1 LSQDVPFPD
10 QRLPPVFYGVE
21 ANAEPLFDE
30 LPTAALATKRVGNRS
45 LLKRSN
51 QVENL
56 IGAVSTTLEEDW
68 IKGANQYDG
77 MLYVILTKEKGSVVP
92 LYIGKAETLGK
103 RGDFSANIKGVL
115 KNTNRAMNEEFGGCG
130 WY

>member
-1 LSQDVPFPD
+1 M
-10 QRLPPVFYGVE
+10 
-21 ANAEPLFDE
+21 
-30 LPTAALATKRVGNRS
+30 
-45 LLKRSN
+45 
-51 QVENL
+51 ENL